1 MLKPTFSEFKTIT
14 ARGVALVDF
23 DVPWCA
29 SCRIQERII
38 HSLARRFCGC
48 ASVVSVDVDEVRKI
62 AIELDI
68 QNVPTLILF
77 KEGKEIHRFVGLQSE
92 ETLSQAIENELM
104 ASFE

>member
-1 MLKPTFSEFKTIT
+1 MLKPTLAELNEMT
-14 ARGVALVDF
+14 ASGIALVDF

-77 KEGKEIHRFVGLQSE
+77 KEGKEIHRFVGLHSE
-92 ETLSQAIENELM
+92 ETLSKAIENALNI
-104 ASFE
+104 